1 VHIVVC
7 WEIVNAPDRESWEMW
22 NERLKEVINAF
33 QWVRPIR
40 SVYVVTV
47 QEDWQRLL
55 IVHGLTRVSE
65 QSSGMVRVLMS
76 PTMIGG
82 RYGGVLPK
90 ELWVELNQLTAQGQQ
105 RAHSQEQPTR
115 DDHSGDQEN
124 FDKEPE
130 RKKSFWFIAAGAII
144 LLVAFGALWSSM
156 RMMDI
161 V

>member
-1 VHIVVC
+1 MHIVVC

-22 NERLKEVINAF
+22 NGRLKEVINAF

-55 IVHGLTRVSE
+55 IAHGLTRVSE

-105 RAHSQEQPTR
+105 PAHSQEQPTR
-115 DDHSGDQEN
+115 DDHSGDHED

-144 LLVAFGALWSSM
+144 LLVAFGAFWSSM
-156 RMMDI
+156 RMMGI